1 MAELKETMRMH
12 QGAAR
17 PVATDR
23 ALLPLCQQL
32 VAVWVVTDQTL
43 CGSSF
48 LRGVC

>member
-1 MAELKETMRMH
+1 MVELKETMRMH
-12 QGAAR
+12 QDAAR

-23 ALLPLCQQL
+23 ALLQRCQQL
-32 VAVWVVTDQTL
+32 VAAWEVTDQTL